1 MSDGG
6 TVATGES
13 FGRLQ
18 DFTIDQFGGFIMMV
32 LGAVGSLLLIIWK
45 SRCKCRC
52 RLGFSDTCYIF
63 DCVREPPVEGGSS
76 DDEGKGD
83 VAKANI
89 ARDKQQQQKKEDDD
103 DGFSSIPEEL
113 IPSLKEKAIEEVIV
127 ESSPEPEP
135 EPEPETFT
143 AGIDA
148 PTGVKI
154 GD

>member
-63 DCVREPPVEGGSS
+63 DCSREPPVDGGSS
-76 DDEGKGD
+76 DEEGKGD

-89 ARDKQQQQKKEDDD
+89 ARDKEQKQKKKDSVKEDGE
-103 DGFSSIPEEL
+103 DGSSSIPEEL
-113 IPSLKEKAIEEVIV
+113 IPA
-127 ESSPEPEP
+127 
-135 EPEPETFT
+135 
-143 AGIDA
+143 
-148 PTGVKI
+148 
-154 GD
+154 